1 MKNLLAHF
9 RRKPSETADAP
20 APPAEPPKAKAA
32 PIEPVRMPTA
42 VARAIKPAWH
52 APGASFPQKQRASA
66 LADRPAATEM
76 VTLRLGD
83 FLDRIPAELL
93 DEGAHDRSIPMPF
106 DLSAL
111 SERIGRG
118 DTTIR
123 LTEVYRRMPDVFRP
137 NAVIGQDRMIPFPWK
152 KVLAM
157 IQEAKAG
164 GADGGI
170 TPSGVE
176 MLAVKFKARKLRQ
189 PSKTA
194 PGATGG
200 AEAGG
205 PASTAKS
212 GETPAPAFSLARSG
226 RMAASAS
233 LAESGGTGGLIA
245 NVTSA
250 SAAALEMARLTA
262 ERDTAV
268 ARAAEFGA
276 EYESMI
282 ARTGELTA
290 ERDAAL
296 ARAAELVA
304 ERAAAAARVA
314 EPASESAAAAARIVE
329 LTAERDAAL
338 ARAAKLVAD
347 SDAAMALTTEL
358 SAERDAA
365 KAQVAALTGE
375 RDAAAAGAAAVVQE
389 RDAAVTRASE
399 LTTEREAALAH
410 MAEATAERDAA
421 VARTAKFLADS
432 DAAVALATEL
442 TAERDAANGRI
453 AAVTAERDAAVAR
466 ATELTAE
473 REAAAARVAE
483 LLQLSETSA
492 KAAAEAPVKDDSS
505 AVLEGCRDTIA
516 VLTRERD
523 ALRLEQQQL
532 TARLAESASL
542 PKAVADKKVKPPVQT
557 NEPLPDAYSALFPQR
572 LWMPRAAAAVVLG
585 FLGIG
590 VASQTDLGA
599 ARDAGAETPAA
610 ASPAPEETFTLPTL
624 PPANLAESEFTLEAA
639 VTEEPVTTPS
649 PEPLSGGPAEQF
661 SDNPNQIVWKP
672 IPSRLAR

>member
-9 RRKPSETADAP
+9 RRKPSETAAAP

-118 DTTIR
+118 DATIR
-123 LTEVYRRMPDVFRP
+123 LTEVYRRTPDVFRP
-137 NAVIGQDRMIPFPWK
+137 NAVIGQDRVIPFPWK

-157 IQEAKAG
+157 IEQAKAG
-164 GADGGI
+164 VADVGI
-170 TPSGVE
+170 TPSGVDA
-176 MLAVKFKARKLRQ
+176 LAQKFKARKHRQ
-189 PSKTA
+189 PSKAA
-194 PGATGG
+194 PGT
-200 AEAGG
+200 AG
-205 PASTAKS
+205 S
-212 GETPAPAFSLARSG
+212 ARSG
-226 RMAASAS
+226 EAPAPPLSVVRSQPS

-250 SAAALEMARLTA
+250 SAAALEVARLKA
-262 ERDTAV
+262 ELDVAV

-282 ARTGELTA
+282 GRTGELTAERDAGLARVAELVAEREAVAARVAEPAPEREAAAARLGELTA

-296 ARAAELVA
+296 AR
-304 ERAAAAARVA
+304 
-314 EPASESAAAAARIVE
+314 
-329 LTAERDAAL
+329 T
-338 ARAAKLVAD
+338 AKLLAD
-347 SDAAMALTTEL
+347 SDAATALTTSL
-358 SAERDAA
+358 TAEREAA
-365 KAQVAALTGE
+365 KVQVAALTGE
-375 RDAAAAGAAAVVQE
+375 RDAAAARAAALVHE
-389 RDAAVTRASE
+389 REAALARSTE

-410 MAEATAERDAA
+410 VSEATAERDAA

-432 DAAVALATEL
+432 EAAVALATEL
-442 TAERDAANGRI
+442 TTERDAANARL
-453 AAVTAERDAAVAR
+453 AAATAERDAAVAR

-473 REAAAARVAE
+473 CAAAVARVAE
-483 LLQLSETSA
+483 LLKLSETPA
-492 KAAAEAPVKDDSS
+492 KAAAESPVKDDSS

-523 ALRLEQQQL
+523 ALRLEQQQF
-532 TARLAESASL
+532 TARLAERAAAPMVAVPENTKRPAS
-542 PKAVADKKVKPPVQT
+542 T

-572 LWMPRAAAAVVLG
+572 LWMPRAAAALVLAL
-585 FLGIG
+585 LGIG
-590 VASQTDLGA
+590 VASQTDLGTV
-599 ARDAGAETPAA
+599 RDAGAETPAG
-610 ASPAPEETFTLPTL
+610 ASPAPDETFTLPAL
-624 PPANLAESEFTLEAA
+624 PPADLAASAFTLESPA
-639 VTEEPVTTPS
+639 TEEPMASPP
-649 PEPLSGGPAEQF
+649 PEPLSGGPSEPF
-661 SDNPNQIVWKP
+661 SGNPNQIVWKP
-672 IPSRLAR
+672 ITSRRGR